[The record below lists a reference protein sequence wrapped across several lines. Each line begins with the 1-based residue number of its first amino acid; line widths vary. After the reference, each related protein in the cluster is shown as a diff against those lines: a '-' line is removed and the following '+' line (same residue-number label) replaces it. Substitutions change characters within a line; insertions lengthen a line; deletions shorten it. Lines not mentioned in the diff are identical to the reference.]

1 MTNREKN
8 ENKIMEILFKT
19 GVHPALT
26 NKGLTECCHNC
37 KSCLYHI
44 EEEICDKAFVHWCEE
59 EVPEIDWSRV
69 PIDTKVLV
77 SDSES
82 GPWRAA
88 HFAKPLSGLVVV
100 FNFGKTSWTAL
111 EDNTF
116 STYRF
121 ADIPDQEERGKY
133 LKDE

>member
-1 MTNREKN
+1 MWR
-8 ENKIMEILFKT
+8 
-19 GVHPALT
+19 
-26 NKGLTECCHNC
+26 
-37 KSCLYHI
+37 
-44 EEEICDKAFVHWCEE
+44 

-77 SDSES
+77 SDSET
-82 GPWRAA
+82 GPWFAA
-88 HFAKPLSGLVVV
+88 HFAKTLNGLIVV
-100 FNFGKTSWTAL
+100 FSFGKTSWTAL